1 MARNRDLVFRTAVI
15 QWQVENTN
23 PHRNQKPRPDRYV
36 SQFTG
41 ADMLLIEEPPNPD
54 EVSEDQRGKPW
65 TYAEFRRLITESG
78 EQWSHIEGNVIG
90 QVRDLSAPDRAA
102 VPNARAIGLIPEIPT
117 SANLPEMSSEG
128 LLQER
133 YFRDMAQFQTVP
145 GPEGK
150 LVVTGE
156 RGDGVLFRWILDPDR
171 EFAPLVAERIVRR
184 ESGGEFVTRVATNY
198 AQVDGRWF
206 PLRAEISNNG
216 VSEWVM
222 TVTHAEFD
230 RPYHPDTLH
239 IGEALQMLPGT
250 NIMRQTSAGW
260 SAPMI
265 FDGEMALPVSEAVE
279 LEKTGILD
287 TSAFRSRLA
296 YWASDTKGAHPK
308 PLASF
313 EENTQLKRIP
323 GRWEDYTR
331 AFIRVY
337 RLNPEQTGKAWSALR
352 ECQNKAQKH
361 LDANRDA
368 FRDIQEQKRLLSPS
382 KNNSADPRSPDSI
395 DTSNN
400 LALLAE
406 REERLLRPLE
416 VIFNDDLRPS
426 LFSLLSPRQRQDGE
440 ARLRRGDES
449 GVPGE

>member
-216 VSEWVM
+216 VSEWV
-222 TVTHAEFD
+222 
-230 RPYHPDTLH
+230 
-239 IGEALQMLPGT
+239 
-250 NIMRQTSAGW
+250 
-260 SAPMI
+260 
-265 FDGEMALPVSEAVE
+265 
-279 LEKTGILD
+279 
-287 TSAFRSRLA
+287 
-296 YWASDTKGAHPK
+296 
-308 PLASF
+308 
-313 EENTQLKRIP
+313 
-323 GRWEDYTR
+323 
-331 AFIRVY
+331 
-337 RLNPEQTGKAWSALR
+337 
-352 ECQNKAQKH
+352 
-361 LDANRDA
+361 
-368 FRDIQEQKRLLSPS
+368 
-382 KNNSADPRSPDSI
+382 
-395 DTSNN
+395 
-400 LALLAE
+400 
-406 REERLLRPLE
+406 
-416 VIFNDDLRPS
+416 
-426 LFSLLSPRQRQDGE
+426 
-440 ARLRRGDES
+440 
-449 GVPGE
+449 